1 MTPNVSVCLV
11 PEAPYPA
18 FVARARELEAAG
30 CANLWVYSNVL
41 WRQRPQV
48 DVAGALAALSAIL
61 SATGRIHAGLLVAS
75 PNLFHPVV
83 LAKEILTLDELSAG
97 RAEVV
102 LGSGSTGSGDPAT
115 DAAIHTGALL
125 SAGERAE
132 LFEDFVHAFSHAIAF
147 SRDPAAGGW
156 FGKHYSVNL
165 HRISPSARENFVIG
179 LAANGSRTVRIA
191 AATAGRWVT
200 SLPLNHEGNGDLVAL
215 RALCEKFD
223 AAHTRHRPATT
234 VTRTL
239 FVPLD
244 ETTSQRSLTHWHALV
259 AAVTQLGFDEIVV
272 HYPRPHDPALPGP
285 SAEVFST
292 LFPSPAR
299 SGGPDE

>member
-1 MTPNVSVCLV
+1 MTPSLSVCLV
-11 PEAPYPA
+11 PEAPYPT
-18 FVARARELEAAG
+18 FVTRARELEAAG
-30 CANLWVYSNVL
+30 CANVWVYSNVL
-41 WRQRPQV
+41 WRQRPEV
-48 DVAGALAALSAIL
+48 DVAGPLAAMSAIL
-61 SATGRIHAGLLVAS
+61 GATRRIHAGLLVAS

-83 LAKEILTLDELSAG
+83 LAKEVLTLDELSGG

-132 LFEDFVHAFSHAIAF
+132 LFEDFVRAFSHAIAF
-147 SRDPAAGGW
+147 SRNRAAGSW

-165 HRISPSARENFVIG
+165 HRISPGAREDFVIG
-179 LAANGSRTVRIA
+179 LAANGPRTVRMA
-191 AATAGRWVT
+191 AGAAGRWVT
-200 SLPLNHEGNGDLVAL
+200 SLPLDQEGGGDLDTL
-215 RALCEKFD
+215 RALCAKFD
-223 AAHTRHRPATT
+223 AAHARHRPATA

-244 ETTSQRSLTHWHALV
+244 ENKCQRSPARWRALA

-272 HYPRPHDPALPGP
+272 HYPRPHDPAMTGP
-285 SAEVFST
+285 SAEVFSA
-292 LFPSPAR
+292 LFPAR
-299 SGGPDE
+299 SGGHDE